1 MLPTVPTQR
10 NTVTRS
16 IAHYSAVLSLCCIAC
31 TGDLCGRNS
40 DDPPVAFRDGL
51 TSGSGTLYMSSEAND
66 TYLDF
71 PSGMRYRLFHDLIDT
86 PSLIV
91 PYVSFSPTPLGD
103 GSGFTI
109 SPGNQTVVHA
119 VTNQYI
125 EVENDT
131 CTDFFLRV
139 VASTEDFSPAAVVNN
154 GDAGT
159 PDGGN

>member
-1 MLPTVPTQR
+1 MT
-10 NTVTRS
+10 
-16 IAHYSAVLSLCCIAC
+16 
-31 TGDLCGRNS
+31 
-40 DDPPVAFRDGL
+40 
-51 TSGSGTLYMSSEAND
+51 SEAND

-91 PYVSFSPTPLGD
+91 PYVSFSPTPLED

-119 VTNQYI
+119 VTNRYI

-139 VASTEDFSPAAVVNN
+139 VASTEDFTPAPVVNN
-154 GDAGT
+154 PGDAGT
-159 PDGGN
+159 ADAGN